1 LALTL
6 LVNSI
11 DVAETS
17 SLGKKNYEIGTFR
30 TSAVMMMMMV
40 IESCGTLQFEMLFY
54 PVDISSGGSVPCV
67 SGWRGVSCS
76 IGLASDF
83 FIGLGLHGNLRA
95 SPGRIDSALSISGE
109 SLAKD

>member
-30 TSAVMMMMMV
+30 TSAVMMMMMMV
-40 IESCGTLQFEMLFY
+40 IESCAVLQFEMLFY
-54 PVDISSGGSVPCV
+54 PVDISSGASV
-67 SGWRGVSCS
+67 SLRQWMAWGVM
-76 IGLASDF
+76 
-83 FIGLGLHGNLRA
+83 
-95 SPGRIDSALSISGE
+95 
-109 SLAKD
+109 